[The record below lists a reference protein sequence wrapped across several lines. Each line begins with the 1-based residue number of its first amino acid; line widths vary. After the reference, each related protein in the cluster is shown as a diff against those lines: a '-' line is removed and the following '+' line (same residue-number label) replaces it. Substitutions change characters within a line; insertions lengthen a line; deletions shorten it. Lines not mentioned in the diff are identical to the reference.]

1 MLSKRSVSESQLL
14 LGAVPK
20 SAGTKEGWCTLMEEL
35 AWSFKV
41 MYQGACPK
49 KDKRGG
55 AWMLRKGEGSGQV
68 GCGVSQAI
76 WNGSHLNFNF
86 DFLATIIFALTA
98 WQTRSSRIPQ
108 GLLMI
113 SGHLQLGGLQL

>member
-1 MLSKRSVSESQLL
+1 MLSKRSVSESQL

-49 KDKRGG
+49 KDKRGEHG
-55 AWMLRKGEGSGQV
+55 CSEREKVQARLAV
-68 GCGVSQAI
+68 GYHRRFGMV
-76 WNGSHLNFNF
+76 
-86 DFLATIIFALTA
+86 
-98 WQTRSSRIPQ
+98 RI
-108 GLLMI
+108 
-113 SGHLQLGGLQL
+113 